1 MFEVIPAIWIYKGKC
16 VRLTRGD
23 FSSGEVISSNPL
35 QLAQSFEE
43 HGMSQLHL
51 VDLDGAMTGEP
62 KNYHALETIAGHTGL
77 KIDFTG
83 GITTDGDVNQAFEY
97 GAKTITA
104 SSLATR
110 DPEKFTQW
118 IISYGREK
126 IKLAA
131 DINPADYK
139 IKIEGWIKKTEI
151 DLFEHIEYFFERGLK
166 YLKCSDISRDGVMD
180 GPNLDLY
187 KTIRG
192 RYPHLN
198 LIASGGVRS
207 IDDFRN
213 LKHLGVTGV
222 VFGSAFYE
230 NKITIK
236 DIDAFLAENIEK

>member
-1 MFEVIPAIWIYKGKC
+1 MFEIIPAIWIYEGKC

-23 FSSGEVISSNPL
+23 FKSGEIISHNPL
-35 QLAQSFEE
+35 QLARSFEE
-43 HGMSQLHL
+43 HGMSQVHL
-51 VDLDGAMTGEP
+51 VDLDGAQRGEP
-62 KNYHALETIAGHTGL
+62 KNYHILETIAGHTEL

-83 GITTDGDVNQAFEY
+83 GITTDGDVNKAFEH
-97 GAKTITA
+97 GARTITA
-104 SSLATR
+104 SSIATKN
-110 DPEKFTQW
+110 PEKFSQW

-151 DLFEHIEYFFERGLK
+151 NLFDHIDHFYERGLK

-187 KTIRG
+187 KKIRDQ
-192 RYPHLN
+192 YPNLS
-198 LIASGGVRS
+198 LIASGGVRTA
-207 IDDFRN
+207 DDFRR
-213 LKHLGVTGV
+213 LKQLGLSGV

-230 NKITIK
+230 NKITIE
-236 DIDAFLAENIEK
+236 DIVAFLAGD